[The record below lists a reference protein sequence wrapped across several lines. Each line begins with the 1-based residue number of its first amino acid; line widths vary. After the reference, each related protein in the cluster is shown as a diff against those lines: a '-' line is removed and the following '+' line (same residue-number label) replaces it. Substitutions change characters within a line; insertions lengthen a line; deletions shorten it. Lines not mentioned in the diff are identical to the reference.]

1 MGIFILWGR
10 RAFLTCIKFWT
21 SSWVSSEYW
30 LDTWVSTALLMTN
43 LDRVW
48 QKKIYFISHREKTA
62 SPALCCM
69 YFVHRVFLTIKLTF
83 LELFYKTIL
92 LKIRLTITALTVL
105 CIFEPRHGKCYSLCF
120 RLKFQKFKHL
130 IPMVKKLP
138 YGTLLAVKWETKNRF
153 HSAKFSHDFLGFGN
167 MIKYIY

>member
-1 MGIFILWGR
+1 MTWYLGNNSSLDDKPGQSVAKKNIFH
-10 RAFLTCIKFWT
+10 LTQ
-21 SSWVSSEYW
+21 
-30 LDTWVSTALLMTN
+30 
-43 LDRVW
+43 R
-48 QKKIYFISHREKTA
+48 KTA
-62 SPALCCM
+62 SHTLCCM
-69 YFVHRVFLTIKLTF
+69 YCVHRVCLTIKLTF

-167 MIKYIY
+167 MNKYVY